1 MAYQVD
7 SLLPLKDVLHEYIKV
22 WVGRGIISSLIHSYN
37 TMGPRALR
45 IQPEVKWL
53 TFVYALD
60 IHTSQRQSLVGSVD
74 YSQSGCPSSRASYS
88 WSG

>member
-7 SLLPLKDVLHEYIKV
+7 SLLPLKDVLLEYIKV
-22 WVGRGIISSLIHSYN
+22 WVGRDIISSLIHSYI
-37 TMGPRALR
+37 MGPRALR

-60 IHTSQRQSLVGSVD
+60 IHTSQRQGLVGSVD